1 MIDIHT
7 HLVFDVDDGSSN
19 LDTSIILIEEEKKQ
33 GVTDIICTPHYRKGM
48 FESSKEK
55 IIDHFN
61 ILKQNVK
68 NINLYLGQEVYVH
81 SYNSFKS
88 ILDNNQVFTMNNTQY
103 LLLEFSYTREIDISE
118 IVFLASLYNYKVI
131 IAHIER
137 YEYLNQHNI
146 LEIIQ
151 SGALIQMNASSVIG
165 KYGLRIKKRCKQYLR
180 QQFIS
185 FIASDIH
192 SNRKNHLQKCYK
204 YMKKHYDNQYVQ
216 DLFYYNAKILIS
228 GGNTNE

>member
-7 HLVFDVDDGSSN
+7 HLVFDVDDGSAD
-19 LDTSIILIEEEKKQ
+19 LDTSIFLIEEEKKQ

-48 FESSKEK
+48 FESSREK
-55 IIDHFN
+55 ISEHFN
-61 ILKQNVK
+61 ILKQNAK
-68 NINLYLGQEVYVH
+68 NINLYLGQEIYVQ
-81 SYNSFKS
+81 SYNSFKK
-88 ILDNNQVFTMNNTQY
+88 ILENKQVFTMNNTQY

-137 YEYLNQHNI
+137 YEYLSSDNI

-165 KYGLRIKKRCKQYLR
+165 KYGLKIKKRCKKYLKQQY
-180 QQFIS
+180 IS

-192 SNRKNHLQKCYK
+192 SNRKNHLQKCYN
-204 YMKKHYDNQYVQ
+204 YMNKHYNKQYVQ
-216 DLFYYNAKILIS
+216 DIFYNNAKILIN
-228 GGNTNE
+228 GGKYNE